1 MDRYKSLECSIPDM
15 QYTRISRLV
24 ILCSLLCLQTV
35 CKAQNEYNYVFENG
49 LEGYACYRIPAIIK
63 APNGNLLAFAE
74 ARKKDCN
81 DFGDIDLVLKK
92 SSDGGRSWGP
102 LEVILDNQLQK
113 SGDPAPVV
121 DALDPAYPGGRIF
134 LLYINGSASE
144 NDVLN
149 LRGVREVLY
158 VTSTDNGKT
167 WTDPVNITLQ
177 VHKPNL
183 PAVNP
188 AFNYP
193 EDWRTVANTPG
204 HALQFT
210 RGTYRGRIYIA
221 ANHSAGPRPQNSYDN
236 YRAHGYYSDDH
247 GNTWTIT
254 PDIAIPAG
262 NESTAAELSD
272 GSLLQNARHQDK
284 QGKYRILARSSS
296 AGDRW
301 DTSYISHELPE
312 PVCEGSM
319 ITVVHRKKHYVL
331 FSNPKDQNARK
342 KMTITVSDDDGLS
355 WRHSMLVD
363 AGAAAYS
370 DLVQLKNGD
379 IGILYERGNA
389 GGIVYKKYRMKE
401 ILKPTHK
408 Q

>member
-1 MDRYKSLECSIPDM
+1 MHRK
-15 QYTRISRLV
+15 TRKLL
-24 ILCSLLCLQTV
+24 ILCSFLCQQQICL
-35 CKAQNEYNYVFENG
+35 AQDAYNYVFKNG

-63 APNGNLLAFAE
+63 APNGNFLAFAE

-81 DFGDIDLVLKK
+81 DFGDIDLVMKK
-92 SSDGGRSWGP
+92 SSDDGRSWGP
-102 LEVILDNQLQK
+102 LEVIVDNQLQK

-121 DALDPAYPGGRIF
+121 DFLDPAYPGGRIF

-149 LRGVREVLY
+149 QRGVREVLY
-158 VTSTDNGKT
+158 VTSIDNGKS
-167 WTDPVNITLQ
+167 WADPVNITLQ
-177 VHKPNL
+177 VHRPNL

-188 AFNYP
+188 AFSFAD
-193 EDWRTVANTPG
+193 DWRTVANTPG
-204 HALQFT
+204 HGMQFT
-210 RGTYRGRIYIA
+210 KGKYRGRIYIA
-221 ANHSAGPRPQNSYDN
+221 ANHSAGPRPGNSYDN

-247 GNTWTIT
+247 GKTWNIT
-254 PDIAIPAG
+254 PNVSIPGG

-272 GSLLQNARHQDK
+272 GSLLQNIRHQNK
-284 QGKYRILARSSS
+284 QGKYRILAKSSS
-296 AGDRW
+296 AGNVW

-319 ITVVHRKKHYVL
+319 ISVVYRKKFYVL

-342 KMTITVSDDDGLS
+342 NMTITVSDDDGAS
-355 WRHSMLVD
+355 WRHAMLVD

-370 DLVQLKNGD
+370 DLVQMKKGN
-379 IGILYERGNA
+379 IGILYERGNT
-389 GGIVYKKYRMKE
+389 GGIVFKKYTMKE
-401 ILKPTHK
+401 ILKSTNK